1 MSIKENSRDLLGQK
15 GVDEVLRELYYDSKH
30 PSAYTSVEN
39 VYRAARKVLPT
50 LKRREVDTWFQS
62 QLTPTLHK
70 PTRVSFPRNRVLV
83 FDIDDQWQADLVD
96 MSSKAKYND
105 GYTFILTCIDC
116 FSKYAWAIP
125 IMSKHGTEIVESLK
139 RIFRT
144 SDRKPKRLQTDK
156 GKEFLNT
163 KVLRFLQEN
172 DIQLFTTESDKK
184 ASIVERFNRT
194 MKGRMYKYFTANN
207 TYRYIDVLQSL
218 VDGYNNTYH
227 RSIKMKPIDVRPEP
241 KFTTQIRQN
250 LYGKRIKKVR
260 GKEKVKSIKPPF
272 KKYKYAI
279 GDLVRITKARL
290 TFSRGYLPNWS
301 EEIFVVYNRQNF
313 AKPLYYL
320 RDFNAEEIKEGFYEQ
335 ELQLVRKPEEYRID
349 KVLKT
354 KRVNG
359 KLLHLCEWK
368 DWSNHF
374 NSWVEN
380 VHNL

>member
-1 MSIKENSRDLLGQK
+1 MSIKENASDSVGQK
-15 GVDEVLRELYYDSKH
+15 HVEKLLSELYYDPKH
-30 PSAYTSVEN
+30 PSAYTSVDN
-39 VYRAARKVLPT
+39 VYRAARKVLQT
-50 LKRREVDTWFQS
+50 LERGEVEEWFRT
-62 QLTPTLHK
+62 QLTPTIHK

-139 RIFRT
+139 HIFRT
-144 SDRKPKRLQTDK
+144 SARKPKRLQTDK
-156 GKEFLNT
+156 GKEFLNS
-163 KVLRFLQEN
+163 KVHRFLQEN

-184 ASIVERFNRT
+184 ASIAERFNRT
-194 MKGRMYKYFTANN
+194 MKGRTYKYFTANN
-207 TYRYIDVLQSL
+207 TYRYADVLQSL
-218 VDGYNNTYH
+218 IDGYNNSYH
-227 RSIKMKPIDVRPEP
+227 RSIKMKPINVRPEHTI
-241 KFTTQIRQN
+241 KIRQH
-250 LYGKRIKKVR
+250 LYGKWTKNIRRKD
-260 GKEKVKSIKPPF
+260 KVKSAKPPS

-290 TFSRGYLPNWS
+290 TFNRGYLPNWS

-313 AKPLYYL
+313 AEPLYYL
-320 RDFNAEEIKEGFYEQ
+320 RDFNGEEIKGGFYEK
-335 ELQLVRKPEEYRID
+335 ELQLVHEPEEYRIE
-349 KVLKT
+349 KVLRT

-359 KLLHLCEWK
+359 KVLHLVKWK
-368 DWSNHF
+368 GWSNEF

-380 VHNL
+380 IRNL

>member
-1 MSIKENSRDLLGQK
+1 
-15 GVDEVLRELYYDSKH
+15 
-30 PSAYTSVEN
+30 
-39 VYRAARKVLPT
+39 
-50 LKRREVDTWFQS
+50 
-62 QLTPTLHK
+62 
-70 PTRVSFPRNRVLV
+70 
-83 FDIDDQWQADLVD
+83 

-184 ASIVERFNRT
+184 AIIVERLNRT
-194 MKGRMYKYFTANN
+194 MKGRMYTYFTANN

-320 RDFNAEEIKEGFYEQ
+320 RDFNAEENKGGFYEQ
-335 ELQLVRKPEEYRID
+335 ELQLVREPEEYRIE
-349 KVLKT
+349 KVLRT

-359 KLLHLCEWK
+359 KLLHLVKWK
-368 DWSNHF
+368 DWSNA
-374 NSWVEN
+374 NGSSLKLRGRRSKVYP
-380 VHNL
+380 